1 MIFLRYN
8 TGMTQED
15 VVQHWFK
22 SAQRNLEIAKDMVKL
37 KHYDWALFLG
47 QLALEKL
54 LKGSIAKKTK
64 KLPPFIHDL
73 PKLAKLAGVNS
84 NREQIN
90 DLIEITRFHV
100 QARYEDIKY
109 ELYKTATKEYTERWF
124 KKIEDFFLCFKKL
137 Y

>member
-1 MIFLRYN
+1 
-8 TGMTQED
+8 MTQED
-15 VVQHWFK
+15 AVQHWFN
-22 SAQRNLEIAKDMVKL
+22 SAQRNLGIAKDLVKL

-54 LKGSIAKKTK
+54 LKGLIAQKTG

-73 PKLAKLAGVNS
+73 PKLMETAGVPLS
-84 NREQIN
+84 KKQTE

-109 ELYKTATKEYTERWF
+109 ELYKVATKSYAEKWF
-124 KKIEDFFLCFKKL
+124 NKIGDFFLCFKKL